1 MRAQKSRYAGLPEGG
16 VGEFQG
22 IWRTAGGS
30 IRRTTV
36 RWVAGPS
43 VGTTCLSR
51 AAPTGAG
58 NQPVGDAVDHFAFLF
73 APAGAVLGHVAL
85 SQIKRLHQQG
95 RDRAIIGLAL
105 SYFILLLLVVAL
117 VVWLVLPRESN
128 SSNVSVSKHSI
139 KDFLLSGPELGEL
152 FDQSFDDLPRSSSS
166 GGFDRMPD
174 ATNPSAGAQPVD
186 CVSPVTPADRNAYRS
201 AGVTEFASQGW
212 PNRFGVLDQRVLSVT
227 EVVTTLPSVE
237 SAETLVEQLTQTW
250 KRCEGQTVTFW
261 GTRPPGPGYLTD
273 KITDVRTEG
282 LVLAA
287 TIRFGRT
294 EAPQT
299 TPRARAVMAKENF
312 VIETEVAFYDDV
324 NTTRDG
330 TADPQTS
337 GIALAKAIADK
348 IEQIG

>member
-1 MRAQKSRYAGLPEGG
+1 M
-16 VGEFQG
+16 
-22 IWRTAGGS
+22 
-30 IRRTTV
+30 
-36 RWVAGPS
+36 
-43 VGTTCLSR
+43 
-51 AAPTGAG
+51 
-58 NQPVGDAVDHFAFLF
+58 
-73 APAGAVLGHVAL
+73 LGHVAL

-174 ATNPSAGAQPVD
+174 ATNPNAGAQPVD

-201 AGVTEFASQGW
+201 AGVTEFASQVW
-212 PNRFGVLDQRVLSVT
+212 PNRLGVLDQRVLSVT
-227 EVVTTLPSVE
+227 EMLTTLPSVE

-261 GTRPPGPGYLTD
+261 GTRPPGAGYLTH

-282 LVLAA
+282 PVLAA

-299 TPRARAVMAKENF
+299 TPQARAVMAKENF

-348 IEQIG
+348 IEQNS

>member
-1 MRAQKSRYAGLPEGG
+1 VGFSGYGG
-16 VGEFQG
+16 PPADPF
-22 IWRTAGGS
+22 GGQPFGGWPGPQSEPPVFHAPPPQARETNPLATLS
-30 IRRTTV
+30 IV
-36 RWVAGPS
+36 
-43 VGTTCLSR
+43 
-51 AAPTGAG
+51 
-58 NQPVGDAVDHFAFLF
+58 FAFLF

-85 SQIKRLHQQG
+85 SQIKRFHQQG
-95 RDRAIIGLAL
+95 RDRAVIGLAL

-261 GTRPPGPGYLTD
+261 GTRPPGAGYLTH

-282 LVLAA
+282 PVLAA

-299 TPRARAVMAKENF
+299 TPQARAVMAKENF

>member
-1 MRAQKSRYAGLPEGG
+1 MSFSGYGGPPADPFGGQPFGGWPGPPSEPPVFHAPPPQARETNPLATLSITSPSSSLPPGQCSVTSRCL
-16 VGEFQG
+16 
-22 IWRTAGGS
+22 RS
-30 IRRTTV
+30 
-36 RWVAGPS
+36 S
-43 VGTTCLSR
+43 V
-51 AAPTGAG
+51 
-58 NQPVGDAVDHFAFLF
+58 
-73 APAGAVLGHVAL
+73 
-85 SQIKRLHQQG
+85 HQQG
-95 RDRAIIGLAL
+95 RDRAVIGLAL
-105 SYFILLLLVVAL
+105 SYFVLLLLVVAL

-201 AGVTEFASQGW
+201 AGVTEFASQVW
-212 PNRFGVLDQRVLSVT
+212 PNRLGVLDQRVLSVT

-261 GTRPPGPGYLTD
+261 GTRPPGAGYLTH

-282 LVLAA
+282 PVLAA

-299 TPRARAVMAKENF
+299 TPQARAVMAKENF

-337 GIALAKAIADK
+337 GIALAKAIADR
-348 IEQIG
+348 IEQNG

>member
-1 MRAQKSRYAGLPEGG
+1 MRAQKSRYAGLPEGAS
-16 VGEFQG
+16 VSFS
-22 IWRTAGGS
+22 RYGGPPADPFGGQPFGGWPGPPSEPPVFRAPPPQARETNPLATLS
-30 IRRTTV
+30 IV
-36 RWVAGPS
+36 
-43 VGTTCLSR
+43 
-51 AAPTGAG
+51 
-58 NQPVGDAVDHFAFLF
+58 FAFLF

-95 RDRAIIGLAL
+95 RDRAVIGLAL

-201 AGVTEFASQGW
+201 AGVTEFASQVW
-212 PNRFGVLDQRVLSVT
+212 PNRLGVLDQRVLSVT

-237 SAETLVEQLTQTW
+237 SAETLIEQLTQTW

-261 GTRPPGPGYLTD
+261 GTRPPGAGYLTHGSPTSEPRGRCSPPRSGSD
-273 KITDVRTEG
+273 APKHPRQHHRPGPSWRRKI
-282 LVLAA
+282 
-287 TIRFGRT
+287 
-294 EAPQT
+294 
-299 TPRARAVMAKENF
+299 
-312 VIETEVAFYDDV
+312 
-324 NTTRDG
+324 
-330 TADPQTS
+330 S
-337 GIALAKAIADK
+337 
-348 IEQIG
+348 

>member
-1 MRAQKSRYAGLPEGG
+1 MRAQKSRYAGLPEGAS
-16 VGEFQG
+16 VSFS
-22 IWRTAGGS
+22 RYGGPPADPFGGQPFGGWPGPPSEPPVFRAPPPQARETNPLATLS
-30 IRRTTV
+30 IV
-36 RWVAGPS
+36 
-43 VGTTCLSR
+43 
-51 AAPTGAG
+51 
-58 NQPVGDAVDHFAFLF
+58 FAFLF

-95 RDRAIIGLAL
+95 RDRAVIGLAL

-201 AGVTEFASQGW
+201 AGVTEFASQVW
-212 PNRFGVLDQRVLSVT
+212 PNRLGVLDQRVLSVT

-237 SAETLVEQLTQTW
+237 SAETLD
-250 KRCEGQTVTFW
+250 R
-261 GTRPPGPGYLTD
+261 
-273 KITDVRTEG
+273 
-282 LVLAA
+282 
-287 TIRFGRT
+287 
-294 EAPQT
+294 
-299 TPRARAVMAKENF
+299 
-312 VIETEVAFYDDV
+312 
-324 NTTRDG
+324 
-330 TADPQTS
+330 TADPNLEAVRRADGDLLGNTAS
-337 GIALAKAIADK
+337 GRRLSHPQDHRRQNRGAGARRHDPVRTHRSTPDNTTGQGRHGEGKFRDRN
-348 IEQIG
+348 

>member
-1 MRAQKSRYAGLPEGG
+1 M
-16 VGEFQG
+16 
-22 IWRTAGGS
+22 
-30 IRRTTV
+30 
-36 RWVAGPS
+36 
-43 VGTTCLSR
+43 
-51 AAPTGAG
+51 
-58 NQPVGDAVDHFAFLF
+58 
-73 APAGAVLGHVAL
+73 LGHVAL

-117 VVWLVLPRESN
+117 VVWLVLARESN

-174 ATNPSAGAQPVD
+174 ATNPNAGAQPVD

-201 AGVTEFASQGW
+201 AGVTEFASQVW
-212 PNRFGVLDQRVLSVT
+212 PNRLGVLDQRVLSVT
-227 EVVTTLPSVE
+227 EMLTTLPSVE

-261 GTRPPGPGYLTD
+261 GTRPPGAGYLTH

-282 LVLAA
+282 PVLAA

-299 TPRARAVMAKENF
+299 TPQARAVMAKENF

-348 IEQIG
+348 IEQNS

>member
-1 MRAQKSRYAGLPEGG
+1 MATL
-16 VGEFQG
+16 
-22 IWRTAGGS
+22 S
-30 IRRTTV
+30 IV
-36 RWVAGPS
+36 
-43 VGTTCLSR
+43 
-51 AAPTGAG
+51 
-58 NQPVGDAVDHFAFLF
+58 FAFLF

-174 ATNPSAGAQPVD
+174 ATNPNAGAQPVD

-201 AGVTEFASQGW
+201 AGVTEFASQVW
-212 PNRFGVLDQRVLSVT
+212 PNRLGVLDQRVLSVT
-227 EVVTTLPSVE
+227 EMLTTLPSVE

-261 GTRPPGPGYLTD
+261 GTRPPGAGYLTH

-282 LVLAA
+282 PVLAA

-299 TPRARAVMAKENF
+299 TPQARAVMAKENF

-348 IEQIG
+348 IEQNS

>member
-1 MRAQKSRYAGLPEGG
+1 M
-16 VGEFQG
+16 
-22 IWRTAGGS
+22 
-30 IRRTTV
+30 
-36 RWVAGPS
+36 
-43 VGTTCLSR
+43 
-51 AAPTGAG
+51 
-58 NQPVGDAVDHFAFLF
+58 
-73 APAGAVLGHVAL
+73 
-85 SQIKRLHQQG
+85 
-95 RDRAIIGLAL
+95 
-105 SYFILLLLVVAL
+105 VAL
-117 VVWLVLPRESN
+117 VVWLVLARESN

-174 ATNPSAGAQPVD
+174 ATNPNAGAQPVD

-201 AGVTEFASQGW
+201 AGVTEFASQVW
-212 PNRFGVLDQRVLSVT
+212 PNRLGVLDQRVLSVT
-227 EVVTTLPSVE
+227 EMLTTLPSVE

-261 GTRPPGPGYLTD
+261 GTRPPGAGYLTH

-282 LVLAA
+282 PVLAA

-299 TPRARAVMAKENF
+299 TPQARAVMAKENF

-348 IEQIG
+348 IEQNS

>member
-1 MRAQKSRYAGLPEGG
+1 MRAQKSRYAGLPEGAS
-16 VGEFQG
+16 VSFS
-22 IWRTAGGS
+22 RYGGPPADPFGGQPFGGWPGPPSEPPVFHAPPPQARETNPLATLS
-30 IRRTTV
+30 IV
-36 RWVAGPS
+36 
-43 VGTTCLSR
+43 
-51 AAPTGAG
+51 
-58 NQPVGDAVDHFAFLF
+58 FAFLF

-174 ATNPSAGAQPVD
+174 ATNPNAGAQPVD

-201 AGVTEFASQGW
+201 AGVTEFASQVW
-212 PNRFGVLDQRVLSVT
+212 PNRLGVLDQRVLSVT
-227 EVVTTLPSVE
+227 EMLTTLPSVE

-261 GTRPPGPGYLTD
+261 GTRPPGAGYLTH

-282 LVLAA
+282 PVLAA

-299 TPRARAVMAKENF
+299 TPQARAVMAKENF

-348 IEQIG
+348 IEQNS